1 MNGDSQITAT
11 MFKAVETIPL
21 NEALLCV
28 NCGVISRS
36 TSDCICCGSQS
47 LLHLARVLGEE
58 ENSARSTMPTGAE
71 AEQEENAGI
80 MPFRPFRSFATS
92 GSSCQKEV
100 VA

>member
-11 MFKAVETIPL
+11 MFKAIETIPL

-58 ENSARSTMPTGAE
+58 ENSTRSTIPTEAE
-71 AEQEENAGI
+71 AEPEEDTAI
-80 MPFRPFRSFATS
+80 IPFRSFATS
-92 GSSCQKEV
+92 RSSSQKEV